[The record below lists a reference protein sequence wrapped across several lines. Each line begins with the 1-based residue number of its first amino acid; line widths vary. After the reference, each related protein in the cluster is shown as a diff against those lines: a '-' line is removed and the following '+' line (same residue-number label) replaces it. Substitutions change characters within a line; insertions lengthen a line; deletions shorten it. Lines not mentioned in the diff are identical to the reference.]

1 MLDEIL
7 VDYPQIKVID
17 YLLMNPFAELSK
29 LQIAVGAEIS
39 RITLNKF
46 IDDLTDKEL
55 VIKNTNSKYHLNLQS
70 PIVVKLNRLLDEL
83 NKLAIEEAI
92 NHADES
98 YDMVSDDEFDE
109 IFDENSPD
117 VDLIQLENEILMK
130 EGYGIFIE
138 EINENYVLLVWFG
151 GFHMEKGNIPINK
164 NMVIVPDSEMIYA
177 SSVGVGA
184 DNEEVRLILFNKRL
198 ISDGE
203 NIEIINESDTQIILN
218 KATASKLKELLDEHL
233 KDWRYFRWLLW
244 NQIK

>member
-1 MLDEIL
+1 MLDEIFG
-7 VDYPQIKVID
+7 DYPQIKVID

-117 VDLIQLENEILMK
+117 VDLIQLEKEIQIK
-130 EGYGIFIE
+130 ENYDIYIE
-138 EINENYVLLVWFG
+138 DVNENYVL
-151 GFHMEKGNIPINK
+151 
-164 NMVIVPDSEMIYA
+164 MV
-177 SSVGVGA
+177 
-184 DNEEVRLILFNKRL
+184 
-198 ISDGE
+198 
-203 NIEIINESDTQIILN
+203 
-218 KATASKLKELLDEHL
+218 
-233 KDWRYFRWLLW
+233 
-244 NQIK
+244 